1 MMVLLSAGGT
11 GGHLFPA
18 EALANALKERGH
30 GVALLTDKRAAPF
43 LDRFPADAVK
53 LLEAATPRTRN
64 PVAALRAGTLLATGV
79 LRAYSFIGE
88 QGPDVAVGFGGY
100 PTVGPLVAANM
111 RKVPCIVHEANAVPG
126 KANAWLARF
135 AHVATS
141 FPHVTGFGRQRSV
154 TFVGMPVRPSVIA
167 AARPYVA
174 PADEFR
180 LLVFGGSQ
188 GARIF
193 SDLVPPALAALP
205 ADLRARLKLK
215 QQCRPEDI
223 ERVRAAYEAAGIKAD
238 LAPFFADLP
247 QAMAD
252 AHFVVARS
260 GASTVAE
267 LAVIGRPGL
276 LVPLPGALDQD
287 QAHNA
292 KAFVEAG
299 GGLGISQSDL
309 TSERL
314 GAEIARVM
322 TSPEWLANAAAAA
335 GRLSRPDAAERL
347 AELAE
352 HIVEFGAP

>member
-1 MMVLLSAGGT
+1 M
-11 GGHLFPA
+11 
-18 EALANALKERGH
+18 
-30 GVALLTDKRAAPF
+30 
-43 LDRFPADAVK
+43 K
-53 LLEAATPRTRN
+53 LLEAATPRTKN
-64 PVAALRAGTLLATGV
+64 PVAALRAGTLLAAGV
-79 LRAYSFIGE
+79 LQSRAFIRAE
-88 QGPDVAVGFGGY
+88 KPDVAVGFGGY

-111 RKVPCIVHEANAVPG
+111 AKVPCIVHEANAVPG

-141 FPHVTGFGRQRSV
+141 FPQVTGFGKQLSA
-154 TFVGMPVRPSVIA
+154 TFVGMPVRPAVVA
-167 AARPYVA
+167 AARPYEA

-188 GARIF
+188 GARVF
-193 SDLVPPALAALP
+193 SDIVPPALASLP
-205 ADLRARLKLK
+205 AELRARLALT
-215 QQCRPEDI
+215 QQCRPEDMD
-223 ERVRAAYEAAGIKAD
+223 RVRAAYEAAGIRAD

-247 QAMAD
+247 GKMAD
-252 AHFVVARS
+252 AHMVVARS

-292 KAFVEAG
+292 KAFVEGG
-299 GGLGISQSDL
+299 GGLSFPQSEL
-309 TSERL
+309 TAERL
-314 GAEIARVM
+314 GAELARVM

-347 AELAE
+347 AELSE